1 MVFPGNMEEIMIE
14 NLTAIT
20 ADQLLGIAQNM
31 MYDDYRFI
39 TSTCVDLGDGSF
51 DVIYHFDKDLEM
63 TNFRLTVKKEDEVPS
78 ISKIYFSALLVEN
91 EMKELFGLNVTN
103 ILVDYG
109 GHFLLSDD
117 DLVSPMAKQQITI
130 VEKKE
135 VK

>member
-1 MVFPGNMEEIMIE
+1 MIH

-20 ADQLLGIAQNM
+20 SDQLLGEAQNM
-31 MYDDYRFI
+31 MYEDYRFI
-39 TSTCVDLGDGSF
+39 TSTCVDLGDGRF
-51 DVIYHFDKDLEM
+51 DVIYHFDKNFEM
-63 TNFRLTVKKEDEVPS
+63 KNFRLTISKEEEVPS
-78 ISKIYFSALLVEN
+78 ISKIFFSALLVEN

-117 DLVSPMAKQQITI
+117 DLTSPMVRPQITI
-130 VEKKE
+130 EKKG

>member
-1 MVFPGNMEEIMIE
+1 MIQ
-14 NLTAIT
+14 NLTVIT
-20 ADQLLGIAQNM
+20 ADQLLGEAQNM
-31 MYDDYRFI
+31 MYTDYRFI

-51 DVIYHFDKDLEM
+51 DVIYHFDKNM
-63 TNFRLTVKKEDEVPS
+63 VMKNYRLTIKKEDEVPS

-117 DLVSPMAKQQITI
+117 DLINPMAKQQITI
-130 VEKKE
+130 EKRE